1 MKLVI
6 NIIISF
12 FLFNF
17 VSAENNLNFFI
28 DAAFKNNLRLNAERK
43 NQKSIKQNIHISR
56 SEFLPSISLSGD
68 QKSTQSSNRTNQS
81 GSSLSD
87 TNLDSES
94 KTISVDQKLFQGF
107 KGYNSLKKSEL
118 EIKQAN
124 FKLKQVEQQT
134 ILDTVSTY
142 FDLIFKSKNERFNL
156 SNVNLFE
163 RQVESDSARL
173 QKGEITL
180 TDLAQSE
187 SSLAGANANLI
198 KAKTELLA
206 SKTNFERVTLEK
218 APNTINLNEKINIEL
233 PSTLQEALKIA
244 QLNNYDLLIAKLDYQ
259 ISKKDFNIEK
269 SKFSPSAS
277 LNYSKSENKDF
288 SSTVDELDQETV
300 KATITWPIIKG
311 GENISSIKKSSLK
324 KQRSLLLSEDAKNKV
339 VTETTNVWSRYQSS
353 ESVLKATE
361 AQLKAAEI
369 ANEGI
374 TLEYDS
380 GNTRTTLEVI
390 QSRSLLLESRIA
402 FAKAERDF
410 MISKIE
416 LAIQLGT
423 LSVNSIKSL

>member
-1 MKLVI
+1 MKFLL
-6 NIIISF
+6 NITLTLF
-12 FLFNF
+12 FFNVAF
-17 VSAENNLNFFI
+17 AENHLQFFI
-28 DAAFKNNLRLNAERK
+28 DAALKNNLKLNAERK
-43 NQKSIKQNIHISR
+43 NKKSIKQNINISR
-56 SEFLPSISLSGD
+56 SEFFPSISLSGD
-68 QKSTQSSNRTNQS
+68 QSSSQSTNKTNHS

-87 TNLDSES
+87 SNLDTETTTVS
-94 KTISVDQKLFQGF
+94 IDQKIFQGF

-118 EIKQAN
+118 EVKQAD

-134 ILDTVSTY
+134 ILDTVSAY
-142 FDLIFKSKNERFNL
+142 FDFIFKTKNEKFNL

-163 RQVESDSARL
+163 RQVESDNARL

-206 SKTNFERVTLEK
+206 SKTNFERVTRK
-218 APNTINLNEKINIEL
+218 KTPSSINANEKVEVKL
-233 PSTLQEALKIA
+233 PNTLQEAINVAKS
-244 QLNNYDLLIAKLDYQ
+244 NNFDLLIAKLDYK
-259 ISKKDFNIEK
+259 IAEKDLNIEK
-269 SKFSPSAS
+269 AKLSPSAS
-277 LNYSKSENKDF
+277 INYSKSENKDY
-288 SSTVDELDQETV
+288 SSTIDDLDQETV
-300 KATITWPIIKG
+300 KATITWPIVKG
-311 GENISSIKKSSLK
+311 GENISSIKKSSLR

-339 VTETTNVWSRYQSS
+339 VTETTNAWSKYQSS
-353 ESVLKATE
+353 ESVLMATE

-390 QSRSLLLESRIA
+390 QSRSLLLNARIA

-410 MISKIE
+410 IVSQFE
-416 LAIQLGT
+416 LALQLGT
-423 LSVNSIKSL
+423 LSIGSIKSL